1 MRRAPKVTGKEDP
14 GIWVLVSNFFSW
26 FIIGGLLIPGP
37 EFDHL
42 DETVQEAFGSY
53 LAERGVDESLGKVRL
68 GSTLIKMLSC
78 LRSRFCP
85 LLLRAQRAKGV

>member
-14 GIWVLVSNFFSW
+14 GIWVLVSHVFFW
-26 FIIGGLLIPGP
+26 FITRGLFIDDP

-53 LAERGVDESLGKVRL
+53 LAERGVDESLGQAPVRFH
-68 GSTLIKMLSC
+68 TLSKC
-78 LRSRFCP
+78 
-85 LLLRAQRAKGV
+85 